1 MLDVVDERF
10 GLRVYE
16 GRRITMPTE
25 LAGAAWCRGGRI
37 YTHVKQVLTGLG
49 MHRPVDTMCDA
60 RSTRHRVAP

>member
-25 LAGAAWCRGGRI
+25 LAGAAWCRGDG
-37 YTHVKQVLTGLG
+37 
-49 MHRPVDTMCDA
+49 
-60 RSTRHRVAP
+60 STPM